1 MPSKSIRSVLL
12 PVYCSA
18 GSNPNRSTDC
28 HDKLQ
33 RLFNEVIKHYD
44 CSIITGCRSNEEQD
58 ELYKEGKSQ
67 CKGGQ
72 SKHNHSPSLAVDV
85 APYPI
90 DWDDTKRFYHFVGV
104 VKGIASQLGIKLR
117 TGADWDDDNDLNDQS
132 FFDLN
137 HFELKDN

>member
-1 MPSKSIRSVLL
+1 MPHFSQISKDNL
-12 PVYCSA
+12 A
-18 GSNPNRSTDC
+18 TC
-28 HDKLQ
+28 HQQLQ
-33 RLFNEVIKHYD
+33 TLFNEVIKHYD
-44 CSIITGCRSNEEQD
+44 CTIITGYRSNEEQD
-58 ELYKEGKSQ
+58 ALYNDGKSQ

-85 APYPI
+85 TPYPI
-90 DWDDTKRFYHFVGV
+90 DWDDTKRFYHFVGF

-137 HFELKDN
+137 HFELKGN